1 MADKSQRIEKK
12 TRHLNFENPFPQT
25 IVSATMEVYK
35 TVTVQF
41 LPTPSK
47 CHYLFNLRDFARVIK
62 GVLLVPSTHMK
73 EINKLVALWVHET
86 YRVFYDRLVD
96 DADR

>member
-1 MADKSQRIEKK
+1 MQ
-12 TRHLNFENPFPQT
+12 
-25 IVSATMEVYK
+25 VYK
-35 TVTVQF
+35 AVTTQF

-47 CHYLFNLRDFARVIK
+47 CHYLFNLRDFARVIR
-62 GVLLVPSTHMK
+62 GVLLVPATHMR
-73 EINKLVALWVHET
+73 ELNKLVLLWVHET

>member
-1 MADKSQRIEKK
+1 
-12 TRHLNFENPFPQT
+12 
-25 IVSATMEVYK
+25 MEVYK

-62 GVLLVPSTHMK
+62 GVLLVPASHLK
-73 EINKLVALWVHET
+73 DLSKLVLLWIHET

-96 DADR
+96 DADRYWV